1 MVLPLLFGT
10 FTLLSIWAAFRDVPF
25 TVINNAH
32 HPVARLAGILQ
43 LTSMVYTIS
52 DVYQRVQRIAKPP
65 AQKLP
70 RAQPEPESESE
81 TELDYILSVLKTE
94 YKQNRPV
101 ILAIPP
107 ATRADYFTPPPEPTA
122 ATVAPEETAQS
133 HEHVPLTLS
142 TFGDYYHQY
151 EGRASIDAILG
162 LILMTVVLYT
172 FIGRKLNVSL
182 EIPGVSTVGN
192 IFRVF
197 TENLQ
202 NSIKDA
208 VANLE
213 KSISEVKDIQHEI
226 SVLRDNWQ
234 LELAGRSDPAIV
246 ENLTAEQRQLNETL
260 KKILSRLHSVEQIQ
274 TELNRSSV
282 DERADVSSALVG
294 DLASRV
300 ETMGESTNQFRQ
312 ELSKLVKGQEGL
324 VQKVDGLKGD
334 FKNLHATATNVD
346 TKFSGRIKE
355 EVEKQGSNIEALQEE
370 LARHRTAVDVMKSES
385 TGQFQELSTLV
396 EEQRKF
402 VQKVDGLESDF
413 DKFHTAITEAN
424 TKSFGHIKEELKSQ
438 ESNIKD
444 LREEVTRYRTTVDM
458 ISKSTN
464 ECRQELSTLAKKQE
478 ERLVQNFNNL
488 ESNFKK
494 LHASTKNTETKL
506 SESFK
511 KELQKQESNSK
522 GLQEELT
529 RHRSRLNTVTSEFA
543 DKLRHEVSTF
553 VEGREMKMI
562 GKIVDLEHDFGKL
575 YASNEETKLSVDHLA
590 DEFDTLHKHVQDI
603 SDDMKDLA
611 STAIS
616 ENLIKEASEDP
627 ETASLRESEGD
638 FIAEEEGLPKAEI
651 EGVVV
656 ATETP
661 SLPPVVP
668 GQPASV
674 APAGDSDEPIFDDAE
689 RPGKV
694 ASDEKSKK
702 EAGGEKSRETLDA
715 VHDEKSEGTTSHPP
729 QAEDLAPPVASDK
742 KSEKEADSE
751 RSGQEVDSENPR
763 EAADELTSSALKGGL
778 GESKWSDEE
787 YEPNPNTRTRA
798 QDREEVRAK
807 LLYLE

>member
-1 MVLPLLFGT
+1 
-10 FTLLSIWAAFRDVPF
+10 
-25 TVINNAH
+25 
-32 HPVARLAGILQ
+32 
-43 LTSMVYTIS
+43 MVYTIS
-52 DVYQRVQRIAKPP
+52 NVYQHVQRIAKPP

-70 RAQPEPESESE
+70 GPHGPQPESESE
-81 TELDYILSVLKTE
+81 TELDHILSVLKTE

-107 ATRADYFTPPPEPTA
+107 ATRADYFTPTPEPTA
-122 ATVAPEETAQS
+122 VAVAPEETAQS
-133 HEHVPLTLS
+133 HEYAPLVPS

-162 LILMTVVLYT
+162 LILIAVVLYT

-182 EIPGVSTVGN
+182 EIPGVSNVGN

-213 KSISEVKDIQHEI
+213 KSISEAKDIQHEI

-234 LELAGRSDPAIV
+234 LELAGRPDPAIV

-274 TELNRSSV
+274 TELTRSSV
-282 DERADVSSALVG
+282 DERADASPALVG

-300 ETMGESTNQFRQ
+300 ETMGESTNKFRQ

-324 VQKVDGLKGD
+324 VQKVDGLNSD
-334 FKNLHATATNVD
+334 FKDLHATATNVD
-346 TKFSGRIKE
+346 TKLSGRIKE
-355 EVEKQGSNIEALQEE
+355 ELEKQGSNIEALQEE
-370 LARHRTAVDVMKSES
+370 LTRHRTTVDVMKSES

-396 EEQRKF
+396 EEQRRF
-402 VQKVDGLESDF
+402 ARKVDSLESDF
-413 DKFHTAITEAN
+413 EKIHTATTKAN
-424 TKSFGHIKEELKSQ
+424 TQSFGYIKEELKKQ

-444 LREEVTRYRTTVDM
+444 LREGVTRYRTTVDM

-464 ECRQELSTLAKKQE
+464 ECRQEFSTLAKKQE
-478 ERLVQNFNNL
+478 KLVQNFNNL
-488 ESNFKK
+488 DSNFKK
-494 LHASTKNTETKL
+494 LTENTERKL
-506 SESFK
+506 VEYFE

-522 GLQEELT
+522 DLREELT
-529 RHRSRLNTVTSEFA
+529 RHRSRFNTVITS
-543 DKLRHEVSTF
+543 DKLRHEISTF
-553 VEGREMKMI
+553 VEDREMKI
-562 GKIVDLEHDFGKL
+562 VGKICDLEEDFGKL

-590 DEFDTLHKHVQDI
+590 GEFDTLHKHVQDI
-603 SDDMKDLA
+603 SDDMKDPA
-611 STAIS
+611 STTIG
-616 ENLIKEASEDP
+616 ENLIKEASEDR
-627 ETASLRESEGD
+627 TASIREFMAEG
-638 FIAEEEGLPKAEI
+638 EGLPKA
-651 EGVVV
+651 GVVV

-661 SLPPVVP
+661 SLPPVVL

-674 APAGDSDEPIFDDAE
+674 APAGDSEEPISDISDDAK

-694 ASDEKSKK
+694 ASDENSRK

-715 VHDEKSEGTTSHPP
+715 VHDEKSEGTTSRPP

-742 KSEKEADSE
+742 KSGKEVDSE
-751 RSGQEVDSENPR
+751 RSGQEVDNEKSR
-763 EAADELTSSALKGGL
+763 EAADELTSSAPKGGL
-778 GESKWSDEE
+778 RESKWSDEE
-787 YEPNPNTRTRA
+787 YEPDPNTRTRA

-807 LLYLE
+807 LLHLE